1 MTGPRRGCEGAG
13 SGCRGF
19 SHGST
24 AGPHNYLK
32 FKGGGWVK
40 SLKQM
45 WNPEVYRNQM
55 PAPYNR
61 PACAGNSPGPDG
73 RGEHGR
79 ITHGHTAGV
88 PSMGHCGQPRPPVQN
103 DAGRAPGSLCIP
115 RPHCHRP
122 LGRAHPGH
130 PRVTT
135 LRPPLACPPPCRVP
149 METRN
154 ATRPPTAMA
163 WHRGCHRQTGT
174 RRAGCPRWG
183 LLGAPLRGTG
193 DARG

>member
-103 DAGRAPGSLCIP
+103 DAGRAPGSLCVP
-115 RPHCHRP
+115 RPHCHQP

-130 PRVTT
+130 PRVTPHSH
-135 LRPPLACPPPCRVP
+135 LSPAPYPPESP
-149 METRN
+149 
-154 ATRPPTAMA
+154 
-163 WHRGCHRQTGT
+163 W
-174 RRAGCPRWG
+174 RRAMPHGPRQQWRGIGGATGRLAHGARAARVGGCWG
-183 LLGAPLRGTG
+183 HP
-193 DARG
+193 